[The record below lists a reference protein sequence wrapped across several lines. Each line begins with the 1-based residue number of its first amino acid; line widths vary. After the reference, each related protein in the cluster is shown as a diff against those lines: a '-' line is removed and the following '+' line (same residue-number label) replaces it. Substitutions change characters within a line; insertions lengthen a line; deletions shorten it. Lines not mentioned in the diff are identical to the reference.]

1 MENMKRALSAFMA
14 LVLVLGMLPGVPMF
28 AGAEEVETQPETVAV
43 ETTEAATTPETT
55 VPEESVP
62 ETTVPEE
69 SIPETTV
76 AEEIIPETTVAEET
90 VPETT
95 VPEETVSEE
104 TAAVEAAED
113 LNADAEAADAVINK
127 EVTNILVSAATNYTY
142 VGEQVKLT
150 AEITP
155 ADADSPE
162 ILFYV
167 VEETEEEEE
176 AEPAANAEDTGLPYD
191 QQILEKK
198 GVLIV
203 TEPCTL
209 TIAAKAIQGTE
220 VYDSAIQEEGGKVT
234 VTFVDYAMQINEL
247 AIDKDNW
254 YEGILRVM
262 TGKKLALSANYL
274 VNGEAAPHLP
284 GVNPDITWY
293 LEEGDEEYAS
303 VKVNSD
309 NCMEVEVTAK
319 TVTESK
325 TVTLYARENTLGTV
339 DSIQITVYPI
349 PYKVGIYCEEA
360 VSEENPQGECT
371 NDTIIVPLVASQ
383 IAELREQGIDYLEI
397 PMTAQVWPLEAEE
410 PMVWTTSNGLVQ
422 VIHPDK
428 EGEEELL
435 PAAEEDEEE
444 PEKDTTKATLRV
456 YFYEDDTTITIAS
469 ENYPDVKSTVKI
481 VRKWSLA
488 ADEIDFGLDTENLQT
503 KGIGLVAGQSFQLEI
518 FDIRDKE
525 KPVLLDGELVKW
537 SLSEEDQAYATVTE
551 GGKLT
556 AKKDLSIGAVVTV
569 KCTVINNKD
578 AVKELQVPIRPKG
591 TEVRIL
597 PGDLASEGMPA
608 DLVIN
613 DFTIPVNTA
622 DGCAPFALKT
632 EVHPCGED
640 MVGALQDVTWK
651 SSNTSIATY
660 DEVTE
665 QIKWEGKNGT
675 VTFTATAD
683 YGVDKKVKASVT
695 LKFCVMATGL
705 QILERDEMFL
715 RSGESWTMDVEFAGN
730 PTDKSVSWYLI
741 GEDDGLYATLNA
753 KGKLTA
759 KTVYEEHTVTVL
771 AMANDGSGVHDILE
785 VLIKP
790 KKDGILVLKSES
802 EFVKGY
808 ENYVTMTTQI
818 IPVYE
823 EIDLDAYI
831 LGFEDD
837 GEETVSWKS
846 SNSKVAS
853 VDEDGVVTV
862 HKAGKVTITATSAY
876 DKKNKATVTLQC
888 VSMVDTIEWTHS
900 HEQHALACGKS
911 LTLKAK
917 AYDLEGKTP
926 TISKLQW
933 VIADN
938 GAQYAKVSNGKVTA
952 YANALAYDKAPVT
965 ITVLALAT
973 DGSGIFADWDITIY
987 PIVQSVTIEQPEEVY
1002 VNMPSKGTNTLVMTT
1017 PGDTLQLNAK
1027 VFPENAAPEVTW
1039 KSSNAKVA
1047 SIDADGLLTVNKA
1060 GTVTITATAA
1070 DGSGKKATYKLSI
1083 LAVPDEIEFDMDYL
1097 AIAGGKNL
1105 KMKPVLFD
1113 GNGDKISGKKFEW
1126 KVTAVEGEDDGTA
1139 YVTSIS
1145 GGTLKTKKVTS
1156 PKVVE
1161 VTVRTVEKNDE
1172 WEVELTVPVEIYP
1185 AATAVK
1191 ILDENDVELGR
1202 SHWADLADEQL
1213 QLQALVTGKASE
1225 VPFDGVTW
1233 KSSNTKVATVDEDGL
1248 VTFLKTGTVTI
1259 YAYAADGTSV
1269 KDYVKLTIRK

>member
-95 VPEETVSEE
+95 VPEETVPEETVSEE

-142 VGEQVKLT
+142 VGAQVKLT
-150 AEITP
+150 AKLTP
-155 ADADSPE
+155 EDADSPE
-162 ILFYV
+162 VLFYV
-167 VEETEEEEE
+167 VDETEEEEE
-176 AEPAANAEDTGLPYD
+176 AEPVAVAEDTGLPYD

-234 VTFVDYAMQINEL
+234 ITFVDYAMQINEL

-325 TVTLYARENTLGTV
+325 TVTLHARENTLGTV

-349 PYKVGIYCEEA
+349 PYKVGIY
-360 VSEENPQGECT
+360 QGEEEVT
-371 NDTIIVPLVASQ
+371 NDSIVIPLVASE
-383 IAELREQGIDYLEI
+383 INAMRAEGIEYLEL
-397 PMTAQVWPLEAEE
+397 PLTAKVWPVEAEE
-410 PMVWTTSNGLVQ
+410 PMVWTASDGLVQ
-422 VIHPDK
+422 IVHPDK

-444 PEKDTTKATLRV
+444 PEKDTTQATLRV
-456 YFYEDDTTITIAS
+456 YFYEGDTTITIAS
-469 ENYPDVKSTVKI
+469 KNYPDVKSTVKI
-481 VRKWSLA
+481 IRKWSLSA
-488 ADEIDFGLDTENLQT
+488 EEIDFDLETEQLQT
-503 KGIGLVAGQSFQLEI
+503 KGIGLISGQSFKLKVY
-518 FDIRDKE
+518 DIRDKE
-525 KPVLLDGELVKW
+525 KPVLLDDEIVEW
-537 SLSEEDQAYATVTE
+537 SLSEEDQEYATVSE
-551 GGKLT
+551 DGKLT
-556 AKKDLSIGAVVTV
+556 AKKGLSVGAEVTV
-569 KCTVINNKD
+569 KCTVINNK
-578 AVKELQVPIRPKG
+578 AATKELKVAIRPLGK
-591 TEVRIL
+591 EVRIL
-597 PGDLASEGMPA
+597 PGDLASEA
-608 DLVIN
+608 LDDELVIN
-613 DFTIPVNTA
+613 GMTIPVDTT
-622 DGCAPFALKT
+622 DGCVPFAL
-632 EVHPCGED
+632 EAQVHPCGED
-640 MVGALQDVTWK
+640 MVGALQKVTWK

-665 QIKWEGKNGT
+665 KIKWAGKNGT
-675 VTFTATAD
+675 VTFTVTAAD
-683 YGVDKKVKASVT
+683 GSGKKASVS

-705 QILERDEMFL
+705 EILENKDKLFL
-715 RSGESWTMDVEFAGN
+715 RSGESWTMDVKFTGN
-730 PTDKSVSWYLI
+730 PTDKSVSWYLL
-741 GEDDGLYATLNA
+741 GEDDGLYATLSA

-771 AMANDGSGVHDILE
+771 AMANDGSGVHDILQ

-790 KKDGILVLKSES
+790 KKDGILVLKSDS
-802 EFVKGY
+802 EFVEGY

-831 LGFEDD
+831 LGFEDE

-853 VDEDGVVTV
+853 VDEDGVVSV
-862 HKAGKVTITATSAY
+862 LKPGKVTITATSAY
-876 DKKNKATVTLQC
+876 DTKNRATVTLQC
-888 VSMVDTIEWTHS
+888 VSLVDTIEWTHN

-933 VIADN
+933 VIADD
-938 GAQYAKVSNGKVTA
+938 GARYAKVSNGKVTA
-952 YANALAYDKAPVT
+952 YADALAYDKEPVT

-973 DGSGIFADWDITIY
+973 DGSKIFADWEITIY

-1002 VNMPSKGTNTLVMTT
+1002 VNMPSKGTNTYVMIT
-1017 PGDTLQLNAK
+1017 PGVDSLQLNAK
-1027 VFPENAAPEVTW
+1027 IFPANAAPDVTW
-1039 KSSNAKVA
+1039 KSSNAKIA
-1047 SIDADGLLTVNKA
+1047 SIDEYGELTVHKA

-1083 LAVPDEIEFDMDYL
+1083 LAVPDEIEFEMDYL

-1113 GNGDKISGKKFEW
+1113 GNGDKITGKKFEW
-1126 KVTAVEGEDDGTA
+1126 KVAAVEGEDDGTA

-1172 WEVELTVPVEIYP
+1172 WEIELTVPVEIYP

-1191 ILDENDVELGR
+1191 ILDESDTELGL

-1213 QLQALVTGKASE
+1213 QLQALVTGKANE
-1225 VPFDGVTW
+1225 MPFDGVTW
-1233 KSSNTKVATVDEDGL
+1233 KSSNTKIATVDEAGL